1 VNVDLIASP
10 LYYSAGSIY
19 HYIRQLII
27 VRSTTIVS
35 RIALFLETTNRH
47 LVKWQVVTVALMVLG
62 YSGCYLCRSNFS
74 VFLSAIS
81 DELIAGG
88 LSPADARI
96 RLGYVA
102 SVGVFAYAIGK
113 FITGSIADFLGGRGN
128 VLFGMFGSVLFT
140 MLFALGGG
148 LPVFTL
154 AWFGN
159 RAVQS
164 LCWTGMVKV
173 TGRWFSYS
181 AYGTAMGVVSLS
193 YLFGDAAAR
202 AFMSLLIR
210 FGLEWRE
217 VFFACAG
224 VLFSLTVLC
233 WLWLRES
240 PRDIGQSEPDANPLN
255 VYGTTNAEDEDPQS
269 LAKLLL
275 PLLTSPAFVTVC
287 ILSLGLT
294 LLRETFGLW
303 TPTYFSEVVGATPA
317 QAAAQSALFP
327 LLGGASVLVAGWLG
341 DQLGKTGRAIV
352 ILAGCALAGIVMWVL
367 GSFDFSGQMITAAT
381 LIALV
386 SFFMLGPYS
395 YLAGAISL
403 DLGGKRGAATACGI
417 IDGVGYLGSM
427 LAGGPVARM
436 TADYGWGAVFRAL
449 ALVAFATSMAGLVFY
464 LLERKKLPA
473 TGMDA

>member
-1 VNVDLIASP
+1 
-10 LYYSAGSIY
+10 
-19 HYIRQLII
+19 
-27 VRSTTIVS
+27 
-35 RIALFLETTNRH
+35 
-47 LVKWQVVTVALMVLG
+47 MVLG

-74 VFLSAIS
+74 VFLGAIA
-81 DELIAGG
+81 DELTAAG
-88 LSPADARI
+88 LSPEEART

-102 SVGVFAYAIGK
+102 TAGVFAYALGK
-113 FITGSIADFLGGRGN
+113 FVTGSIADFLGGRRN

-148 LPVFTL
+148 LPIFSL

-202 AFMSLLIR
+202 AFMSLLIQ

-240 PRDIGQSEPDANPLN
+240 PREFGQAEPDANPLN
-255 VYGTTNAEDEDPQS
+255 VYGTTTAEDEDPQS
-269 LAKLLL
+269 LRKLLL

-287 ILSLGLT
+287 VLSLGLT

-352 ILAGCALAGIVMWVL
+352 IMAGCALAAVVIWIL
-367 GSFDFSGQMITAAT
+367 GSYDFSGRTITAAV

-436 TADYGWGAVFRAL
+436 SVDHGWGTVFRAL
-449 ALVAFATSMAGLVFY
+449 ALVAFATSLAGLVFY
-464 LLERKKLPA
+464 ALERRKLPVA
-473 TGMDA
+473 GTDA